1 MLLEFIAALAAG
13 LGLLSV
19 IFVLNHLTGR
29 RLPRWIFPA
38 TVGLGM
44 LGYTIW
50 SEYTWPERA
59 IVADSGYVEASRNEV
74 QVWYRPWTYLWPQS
88 NRLIAVDHRFTRRHE
103 QAPDLVL
110 TRVALLARWMP
121 EFGYL
126 VVFDCAEHARADMLA
141 GVELREDGTLE
152 GASWV
157 QLEAGDPVLRTA
169 CDAREEEHGERARDA
184 KRVLI
189 VEDEDNIAIALDYL
203 ITREGYEHTRIATG
217 AGAVDLIRQM
227 RPDLVLLDVMLPEVS
242 GYEICQNVRMDPD
255 LKDVKIL
262 MMTARGSAM
271 ERRKGL
277 AMGADGF
284 ISKPFELKEL
294 RAEVRRILA
303 GGPPPDLEPAA
314 DSGRR

>member
-1 MLLEFIAALAAG
+1 MESG
-13 LGLLSV
+13 
-19 IFVLNHLTGR
+19 
-29 RLPRWIFPA
+29 
-38 TVGLGM
+38 
-44 LGYTIW
+44 
-50 SEYTWPERA
+50 PE
-59 IVADSGYVEASRNEV
+59 
-74 QVWYRPWTYLWPQS
+74 
-88 NRLIAVDHRFTRRHE
+88 
-103 QAPDLVL
+103 
-110 TRVALLARWMP
+110 
-121 EFGYL
+121 
-126 VVFDCAEHARADMLA
+126 
-141 GVELREDGTLE
+141 TL
-152 GASWV
+152 
-157 QLEAGDPVLRTA
+157 
-169 CDAREEEHGERARDA
+169 

-203 ITREGYEHTRIATG
+203 ITREGYEHTRINTG